1 MINSMQYIFVAGN
14 SNHLYKK
21 IASDL
26 SFLYIEWQYLELR
39 EKLEKITDFEEKMEF
54 FLNYKSRNDQSS
66 EKSSEIFL
74 NFFIKLAMHNCSE
87 KEEKEVI
94 KRSLY
99 LLKKIIIIWP
109 ETRIKFNTLEKQ
121 CQNIIR
127 NEQVQHLVDFLKKI

>member
-14 SNHLYKK
+14 SNSLYKK

-26 SFLYIEWQYLELR
+26 SFLYIEWQYIELR
-39 EKLEKITDFEEKMEF
+39 EKLEKMGSNEEKLNF
-54 FLNYKSRNDQSS
+54 FQNLKSKNGQSS

-99 LLKKIIIIWP
+99 LLKKVILIFKN
-109 ETRIKFNTLEKQ
+109 EFNLILYADYH
-121 CQNIIR
+121 NMA
-127 NEQVQHLVDFLKKI
+127 

>member
-14 SNHLYKK
+14 SNNLYKK

-39 EKLEKITDFEEKMEF
+39 EKLVKFDNFEDKMNF
-54 FLNYKSRNDQSS
+54 FQSLKSKNDQSS

-99 LLKKIIIIWP
+99 LLKK
-109 ETRIKFNTLEKQ
+109 
-121 CQNIIR
+121 
-127 NEQVQHLVDFLKKI
+127 VSSSY

>member
-14 SNHLYKK
+14 SNNLYKK

-26 SFLYIEWQYLELR
+26 SFLYIEWQYQELR
-39 EKLEKITDFEEKMEF
+39 ERLQRFETFEEKMTF
-54 FLNYKSRNDQSS
+54 FQSLKNKNNQSS

-99 LLKKIIIIWP
+99 LLKKV
-109 ETRIKFNTLEKQ
+109 
-121 CQNIIR
+121 R
-127 NEQVQHLVDFLKKI
+127 NL